1 MPNDLL
7 LDDGLD
13 LMFAD
18 GDLVIGE
25 ATRQH
30 QVLLLLTSPGELR
43 EFPMRGVGLQ
53 HWLLD
58 DAAKGDVTRRIK
70 QEFEADGMTVQRIRY
85 NGDNVTTEA
94 SYE

>member
-58 DAAKGDVTRRIK
+58 DTAKGDVTRRIK

>member
-1 MPNDLL
+1 MPNDIL
-7 LDDGLD
+7 LDDDFD
-13 LMFAD
+13 LLLLN
-18 GDLVIGE
+18 GDMVIGE

-30 QVLLLLTSPGELR
+30 QALLLLTSPGELR

-58 DAAKGDVTRRIK
+58 DTAKGDVTRRIK
-70 QEFEADGMTVQRIRY
+70 QEFEADGMTVVRIRY